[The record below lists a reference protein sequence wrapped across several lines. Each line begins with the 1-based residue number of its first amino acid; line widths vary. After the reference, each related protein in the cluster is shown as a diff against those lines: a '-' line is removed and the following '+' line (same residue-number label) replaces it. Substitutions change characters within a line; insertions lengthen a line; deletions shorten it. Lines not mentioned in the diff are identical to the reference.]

1 MAEEEKVEEEKKES
15 LLVPQER
22 YLEAGVH
29 IGTRF
34 KTIDMKPFIFK
45 MRDDGLYILD
55 LRKIDERIRLAAKML
70 GKYKP
75 EEILVVASRLYSANA
90 AKKFSDLTG
99 VKLNKG
105 RFVPGSMTNIALP
118 TFVEPKIILVCD
130 PKGEG
135 EAVRE
140 AAKVGVPVVALCDSD
155 NLTNFVDLVVPT
167 NNKGRKALG
176 LIFYMLAR
184 ELQMSQGKIKSY
196 DEFQYRPEYFERFEE
211 EPEKKAAPVEK
222 KAAESKAEGEKK
234 EEKAAEE
241 KKPEEKKEK
250 PAPKKEEAKAAE
262 PKKEEK
268 KAPEAPKEEKAAP
281 KAAEP
286 KPEAKAEEKP
296 APKEEAKSE
305 KKEEPKGEE
314 KK

>member
-1 MAEEEKVEEEKKES
+1 MAEEEKAGEEKKDS

-55 LRKIDERIRLAAKML
+55 LRKIDERVRLAAKML

-90 AKKFSDLTG
+90 AKKFSGLTG
-99 VKLNKG
+99 VKLNRG

-140 AAKVGVPVVALCDSD
+140 AAKVGIPVIALCDSD
-155 NLTNFVDLVVPT
+155 NMTNFVDLVVPT

-211 EPEKKAAPVEK
+211 EPEKKAAPAEEK
-222 KAAESKAEGEKK
+222 PEEAKAEGEKQG
-234 EEKAAEE
+234 EA
-241 KKPEEKKEK
+241 K
-250 PAPKKEEAKAAE
+250 PAG
-262 PKKEEK
+262 EK
-268 KAPEAPKEEKAAP
+268 
-281 KAAEP
+281 
-286 KPEAKAEEKP
+286 KAEEKP
-296 APKEEAKSE
+296 APKEEKKEEKPAPKEEEAGPTEEPKPE
-305 KKEEPKGEE
+305 KKEGK
-314 KK
+314 